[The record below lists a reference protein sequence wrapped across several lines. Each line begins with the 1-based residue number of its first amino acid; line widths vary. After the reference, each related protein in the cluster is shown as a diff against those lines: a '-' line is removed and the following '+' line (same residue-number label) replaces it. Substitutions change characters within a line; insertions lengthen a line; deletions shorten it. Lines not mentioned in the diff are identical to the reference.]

1 MVFANNLADVGM
13 WSYMTMLPVDLG
25 MTLQEFII
33 SAIPLQTKL
42 VLISSRPSWVELCWL
57 IQNTS
62 TSGHSNLSMLS
73 LGRNSTSRAVSYV
86 ILVFLFETTM
96 TKRAHARIF
105 MNGEVHYVVTEFVQ
119 RACRICE
126 AHAFLL

>member
-1 MVFANNLADVGM
+1 
-13 WSYMTMLPVDLG
+13 MLPVDLG

-42 VLISSRPSWVELCWL
+42 VLISSRPSWVELYWL

-73 LGRNSTSRAVSYV
+73 LGRNSTSRAMSYV
-86 ILVFLFETTM
+86 IHTGVPFRDYDDE
-96 TKRAHARIF
+96 RIF
-105 MNGEVHYVVTEFVQ
+105 MN
-119 RACRICE
+119 
-126 AHAFLL
+126 